1 MPRKSSVK
9 GSTPSKTRIGA
20 AASTHQ
26 HQHQQAQSRTEF
38 RTNERPDKAV
48 KIVLSPLSLVKRAAS
63 IVCYW
68 NGPQLAISNY
78 RTRVTITVTP
88 VMVLLLSLLN
98 DWLSPAEIT
107 RLLPGFKGQNVLR
120 AVRKLLRH
128 GVLVQK
134 NSPAALQDEALL
146 KSWAPWLPHA
156 GFFHFGTK
164 DVRYESRPRELMK
177 IQKQLLEASPQPAFY
192 KAYRGSARVRL
203 QRPKPEPGFAQV
215 LMQRRTQREFSRK
228 ELSFE
233 ALSKLL
239 FYTWGVTGFL
249 EVPALGRL
257 PLKTSPSAGARHPVE
272 AYVLGM
278 RIEGLEPGLYHY
290 DARAHGLER
299 LRTMR
304 DVSGKAAQFC
314 VDQPWAR
321 EAAALFIMTAVF
333 PRAMWKYPT
342 SRAYRTVLLDA
353 GHVCQTF
360 CLVATWLGLAAFC
373 TMALRDSLI
382 EKELGINGV
391 AESVIYIAGVGMPVL
406 DSTAVRRRNLALASL

>member
-1 MPRKSSVK
+1 ML
-9 GSTPSKTRIGA
+9 SKTRIGA
-20 AASTHQ
+20 AAFTHRHRIQ
-26 HQHQQAQSRTEF
+26 HHAQARRRSRTNALPE
-38 RTNERPDKAV
+38 NAGKV
-48 KIVLSPLSLVKRAAS
+48 VLSPLSLVRRARS
-63 IVCYW
+63 VVCYW
-68 NGPQLAISNY
+68 EGPQLAVSNY
-78 RTRVTITVTP
+78 RTRVTITATP

-98 DWLSPAEIT
+98 DWLSTAEIT
-107 RLLPGFKGQNVLR
+107 RRLPQFKDQNVLR
-120 AVRKLLRH
+120 ALRKLLRH

-134 NSPAALQDEALL
+134 NTAAALQDEALQ
-146 KSWAPWLPHA
+146 KSWSPWLPHA

-164 DVRYESRPRELMK
+164 DVRYESRPRQLLK
-177 IQKQLLEASPQPAFY
+177 IQKQLLEASPQPPFY
-192 KAYRGSARVRL
+192 KAYRGSARIRL
-203 QRPKPEPGFAQV
+203 QRPQPEPGFAQV
-215 LMQRRTQREFSRK
+215 LMQRRTRREFSQK

-249 EVPALGRL
+249 EIPVLGRL

-272 AYVLGM
+272 AYLLGM

-290 DARAHGLER
+290 GARAHCLER
-299 LRTMR
+299 LRMMR
-304 DVSGKAAQFC
+304 NVPDKAGQFC
-314 VDQPWAR
+314 VGQRWAR

-382 EKELGINGV
+382 ERELGIDGV
-391 AESVIYIAGVGMPVL
+391 AESVIYIAGVGTPVL
-406 DSTAVRRRNLALASL
+406 DTAAARRRNLTLASL

>member
-1 MPRKSSVK
+1 M
-9 GSTPSKTRIGA
+9 
-20 AASTHQ
+20 
-26 HQHQQAQSRTEF
+26 
-38 RTNERPDKAV
+38 
-48 KIVLSPLSLVKRAAS
+48 
-63 IVCYW
+63 CYW
-68 NGPQLAISNY
+68 DGSQLAVNNY
-78 RTRVTITVTP
+78 RSRVTITATP

-107 RLLPGFKGQNVLR
+107 RLLPGFESQNVLR

-134 NSPAALQDEALL
+134 NSPAAQQDEALQ
-146 KSWAPWLPHA
+146 KSWSPWLPHA

-164 DVRYESRPRELMK
+164 DVPYESRPRELEK
-177 IQKQLLEASPQPAFY
+177 IQRQLLEASPQPSFH
-192 KAYRGSARVRL
+192 KAYRGSARIRL

-228 ELSFE
+228 DLPFE

-278 RIEGLEPGLYHY
+278 RIEGLGPGLYHY
-290 DARAHGLER
+290 DARVHGLER
-299 LRTMR
+299 LRIMR
-304 DVSGKAAQFC
+304 DAPSKAAQFC
-314 VDQPWAR
+314 VGQRWAK

-406 DSTAVRRRNLALASL
+406 DSTAARRRNLSLASL